1 MSRTSPKGYRTTHKW
16 YLCPWWVLTELV
28 LESSFLWWPLGRKAL
43 LFIILQNESLIW
55 LFSDAVYL
63 FSCNSFLGD
72 QSMERICIWSLCS
85 TPKGC
90 SHNQVLGSAVCHFKS
105 NQTWMSAGALIS
117 VKSWFSAILQGYF
130 TKIKRITIHKIR
142 ADFIRINKPSVE
154 FSEWNWRHGNH
165 LLELLTG
172 RKLISVYLYS
182 REQSQMPDRLGTLAT
197 YIIAQLIFFLFNE
210 YNVQGKCRDL

>member
-1 MSRTSPKGYRTTHKW
+1 MVFLADIFWSVQDFTKGLQDNSQVISVPMVSAHRAGTRKQ
-16 YLCPWWVLTELV
+16 LPVMA
-28 LESSFLWWPLGRKAL
+28 SGRKAL
-43 LFIILQNESLIW
+43 LFITLQNVSLIW

-63 FSCNSFLGD
+63 FSCNSLLGD

-105 NQTWMSAGALIS
+105 NQSWMSAGALIS

-172 RKLISVYLYS
+172 RKLITVYLYS

-197 YIIAQLIFFLFNE
+197 YIIAQLIFF
-210 YNVQGKCRDL
+210 